1 MGLEDNALIRKY
13 VNVGEKRAG
22 SASMGIFV
30 GAFAA
35 FGGVLYG
42 YDTGTISGIMAMNY
56 VKGEFPANKESFTSK
71 ESSLIVSILSAGTF
85 FGALLAPFVSD
96 TLGRRW
102 SLIIST
108 FIIFN
113 LGVILQTAST
123 GIPLLCAG
131 RAIAGFGVGL
141 ISAVIPLYQS
151 EATPKWIRGA
161 VVSCYQWA
169 ITIGLLLAACVNQ
182 GTHNRNDSGSYR
194 IPIAIQLL
202 WSLILG
208 TGMIFLPDTPRFWIH
223 KGNESEAKK
232 SLKILRKLPIDHPD
246 LIEEYE
252 DIKAAYD
259 FECSFGKSSWMDLFT
274 TKNKQLKRLFT
285 GVALQAFQQLTGV
298 NFIFYFGTSF
308 FQSAGIENEF
318 LISLATNIVN
328 VGMTIPGI
336 LLIELVGRRSMLLW
350 GAVGMSVSQFIVAI
364 VGIATDSA
372 DANKVLIAFTCFFIA
387 FFASTWGPIAW
398 VVIGEIFPLRT
409 RAKSVALSAA
419 SNWLWNWA
427 IAYATPYMVE
437 DGKGN
442 GNLGTNVFFIWGG
455 CNFLCILFTYVF
467 IYETKG
473 YSLEQI
479 DELYEKV
486 PHAWKSRGFIPSAHA
501 FREDAPES
509 ISSMGKDMEKV
520 TEIETTS
527 V

>member
-1 MGLEDNALIRKY
+1 MGLEDNAIVRKY
-13 VNVGEKRAG
+13 VNVGERKAG

-42 YDTGTISGIMAMNY
+42 YDTGTISGIMAMDY
-56 VKGEFPANKESFTSK
+56 VRGEFPANKKNFTSK

-85 FGALLAPFVSD
+85 FGALLAPLVSD

-113 LGVILQTAST
+113 LGVILQTAAT

-182 GTHNRNDSGSYR
+182 GTHKRNDSGSYR

-223 KGNESEAKK
+223 KGNEDEAKK

-246 LIEEYE
+246 LLEEYE

-259 FECSFGKSSWMDLFT
+259 FECSFGKATWTDLFT
-274 TKNKQLKRLFT
+274 TKNRQLKRLFT
-285 GVALQAFQQLTGV
+285 GVALQAV
-298 NFIFYFGTSF
+298 
-308 FQSAGIENEF
+308 
-318 LISLATNIVN
+318 
-328 VGMTIPGI
+328 
-336 LLIELVGRRSMLLW
+336 
-350 GAVGMSVSQFIVAI
+350 
-364 VGIATDSA
+364 
-372 DANKVLIAFTCFFIA
+372 
-387 FFASTWGPIAW
+387 
-398 VVIGEIFPLRT
+398 
-409 RAKSVALSAA
+409 
-419 SNWLWNWA
+419 
-427 IAYATPYMVE
+427 
-437 DGKGN
+437 
-442 GNLGTNVFFIWGG
+442 
-455 CNFLCILFTYVF
+455 
-467 IYETKG
+467 
-473 YSLEQI
+473 
-479 DELYEKV
+479 
-486 PHAWKSRGFIPSAHA
+486 
-501 FREDAPES
+501 
-509 ISSMGKDMEKV
+509 
-520 TEIETTS
+520 
-527 V
+527 